1 MRAFF
6 EGLVLLA
13 AVVVYF
19 LPAIV
24 ADAHERDD
32 AFALT
37 VFNVLLGW
45 TVIGW
50 IAAFVWAR
58 HRTNGVSGEDDE
70 RLANVAMKKRRSIA
84 RVTIAKLVARS
95 HRVRVARR
103 QSTVS
108 AS

>member
-6 EGLVLLA
+6 EGVVLLA
-13 AVVVYF
+13 AVVAYF

-24 ADAHERDD
+24 ADARERED

-37 VFNVLLGW
+37 IFNVLFGW

-58 HRTNGVSGEDDE
+58 HRVSDR
-70 RLANVAMKKRRSIA
+70 RLANLASNTRRSLG
-84 RVTIAKLVARS
+84 RVTIAKIVARS
-95 HRVRVARR
+95 RRARAARR
-103 QSTVS
+103 QSTLSV
-108 AS
+108 

>member
-13 AVVVYF
+13 AVIVYF

-24 ADAHERDD
+24 ADARERED

-37 VFNVLLGW
+37 IFNVLFGW
-45 TVIGW
+45 TVVGW

-58 HRTNGVSGEDDE
+58 YRVSDQ
-70 RLANVAMKKRRSIA
+70 RLASIVTGKRRA
-84 RVTIAKLVARS
+84 LGRVTIAKIVARS
-95 HRVRVARR
+95 RQARAARR
-103 QSTVS
+103 QSTLS
-108 AS
+108 A

>member
-6 EGLVLLA
+6 EGVVLLA
-13 AVVVYF
+13 AVVAYF

-24 ADAHERDD
+24 ADARERED

-37 VFNVLLGW
+37 IFNVLFGW

-58 HRTNGVSGEDDE
+58 HRVSDK
-70 RLANVAMKKRRSIA
+70 RLANLASNTRRSLG
-84 RVTIAKLVARS
+84 RVTIAKIVARS
-95 HRVRVARR
+95 RRARAARR
-103 QSTVS
+103 QSTLS
-108 AS
+108 A

>member
-24 ADAHERDD
+24 ADARERED

-37 VFNVLLGW
+37 IFNVLFGW

-58 HRTNGVSGEDDE
+58 HRVSDR
-70 RLANVAMKKRRSIA
+70 RLANLASNTRPRDDREDRSTLAPGTRGAASVDAI
-84 RVTIAKLVARS
+84 
-95 HRVRVARR
+95 RVRRG
-103 QSTVS
+103 
-108 AS
+108 

>member
-1 MRAFF
+1 MKAFF

-13 AVVVYF
+13 AVIVYF

-24 ADAHERDD
+24 ADARERDD

-37 VFNVLLGW
+37 VFNVLFGW

-58 HRTNGVSGEDDE
+58 HRVSEK
-70 RLANVAMKKRRSIA
+70 RLANVATKTRRSLG

-95 HRVRVARR
+95 HRARLARR

-108 AS
+108 VL

>member
-19 LPAIV
+19 LPAII
-24 ADAHERDD
+24 ADARERED

-37 VFNVLLGW
+37 IFNVLFGW

-58 HRTNGVSGEDDE
+58 HRVSDK
-70 RLANVAMKKRRSIA
+70 RLANLASNTRRSLG
-84 RVTIAKLVARS
+84 RVTIAKIVARS
-95 HRVRVARR
+95 RQARAARR
-103 QSTVS
+103 QSTLS
-108 AS
+108 A

>member
-6 EGLVLLA
+6 EGVVLLA
-13 AVVVYF
+13 AVVAYF

-24 ADAHERDD
+24 ADSRERED

-37 VFNVLLGW
+37 IFNVLFGW

-58 HRTNGVSGEDDE
+58 HRVSDR
-70 RLANVAMKKRRSIA
+70 RLANLASNTRRSLG
-84 RVTIAKLVARS
+84 RVTIAKIVARS
-95 HRVRVARR
+95 RRARAAR
-103 QSTVS
+103 HQSTLSV
-108 AS
+108 

>member
-24 ADAHERDD
+24 ADARERED

-37 VFNVLLGW
+37 IFNVLFGW

-50 IAAFVWAR
+50 VAAFVWAR
-58 HRTNGVSGEDDE
+58 HRVSDK
-70 RLANVAMKKRRSIA
+70 RLAKVATNTRRS
-84 RVTIAKLVARS
+84 
-95 HRVRVARR
+95 
-103 QSTVS
+103 
-108 AS
+108 